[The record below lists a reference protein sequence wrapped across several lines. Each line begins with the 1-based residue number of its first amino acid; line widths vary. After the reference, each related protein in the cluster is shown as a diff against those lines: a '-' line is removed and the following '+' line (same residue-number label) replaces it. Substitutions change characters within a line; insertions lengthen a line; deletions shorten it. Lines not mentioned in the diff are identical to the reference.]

1 LSFVAGWCGAFGVIA
16 GGAVM
21 TERSARPRPAARLLP
36 VRSFIVA
43 AARAAQSFIAGRAKP
58 DYLFRA
64 LLLSGIILALSGG
77 ASRAQTINT
86 ITSWNGSSSV
96 CCWGVPYTSTYGETI
111 TPTATQEFLSSFTF
125 ELNARGGATAQYQAY
140 VYQWN
145 SITDRTTG
153 PALFTSSVMT
163 APSGNSFNAVSIS
176 TGRTALTPGLQYV
189 LFLTTSGISQPNPS
203 SNYLW
208 GGLNSGSGFVFNNGN
223 FSSLSTTSWSTCCV
237 SELAFIA
244 AFGLLELPL
253 PPNAPTN
260 PLNVANGINN
270 STGTLPAALQNLYS
284 LSPQQ
289 LVAALTQLDGEA
301 ATGAEHTAFELIT
314 QFLGF
319 MLDPFV
325 DGRFGSGPTGGSQA
339 IGFAPDEVQFLPPEV
354 ALAYAS
360 ILNKA
365 APAPFVQR
373 WTAWGTSY
381 GGGQFT
387 SGNATTGSSN
397 LSAQIFGFA
406 GGMDYHYSPDTIVGF
421 ALGGAGLNWGLSG
434 GMGGGRSDSFQSGVY
449 GITRFGPAYL
459 AGSFAFGN
467 NWMTTNRT
475 ALGDQLTASFD
486 AQSYGIRL
494 EGGYRY
500 AVLPNFGVTPYAAVQ
515 PQAFHTPGFSETDL
529 TGGGLGLS
537 FASMNATDVRTEI
550 GARLDSPNVIAGMP
564 VILRGRLAWAHDFVG
579 NPALGAA
586 FESLPGSNFTVNG
599 APIPNDSALASAGA
613 EIYLTPRWTLLAKFD
628 GEFAPGS
635 QTYGGSG
642 TLRYIW

>member
-1 LSFVAGWCGAFGVIA
+1 
-16 GGAVM
+16 
-21 TERSARPRPAARLLP
+21 
-36 VRSFIVA
+36 
-43 AARAAQSFIAGRAKP
+43 
-58 DYLFRA
+58 
-64 LLLSGIILALSGG
+64 
-77 ASRAQTINT
+77 
-86 ITSWNGSSSV
+86 
-96 CCWGVPYTSTYGETI
+96 
-111 TPTATQEFLSSFTF
+111 
-125 ELNARGGATAQYQAY
+125 
-140 VYQWN
+140 
-145 SITDRTTG
+145 
-153 PALFTSSVMT
+153 
-163 APSGNSFNAVSIS
+163 
-176 TGRTALTPGLQYV
+176 
-189 LFLTTSGISQPNPS
+189 
-203 SNYLW
+203 
-208 GGLNSGSGFVFNNGN
+208 
-223 FSSLSTTSWSTCCV
+223 
-237 SELAFIA
+237 
-244 AFGLLELPL
+244 
-253 PPNAPTN
+253 
-260 PLNVANGINN
+260 
-270 STGTLPAALQNLYS
+270 
-284 LSPQQ
+284 
-289 LVAALTQLDGEA
+289 
-301 ATGAEHTAFELIT
+301 
-314 QFLGF
+314 
-319 MLDPFV
+319 
-325 DGRFGSGPTGGSQA
+325 
-339 IGFAPDEVQFLPPEV
+339 
-354 ALAYAS
+354 
-360 ILNKA
+360 
-365 APAPFVQR
+365 
-373 WTAWGTSY
+373 
-381 GGGQFT
+381 
-387 SGNATTGSSN
+387 